1 MKLIISSSRSVG
13 GVDFARQLAER
24 NTSSSQPSTKKFRST
39 AAPKGA
45 KLADGYVDRARMRA
59 EQDVEDDKEQRVQA
73 LEELMK
79 EKQIDFPTFVKLRN
93 EILSE
98 EGEKA
103 MGKGL
108 NFKLAEE
115 VMGAEKEQEEE
126 EVEDVDDEF
135 EELESREVKAVGKE
149 QVKKKGEMAPP
160 SLIPG
165 KKRNRDQILAEMKAA
180 RQAAKEAAGPSLGSK
195 FKKVGEKRATS
206 RIETDSKG
214 REVLIT
220 VDENGNE
227 KRKVRR
233 VQVDPEVEKR
243 NGLLMPDKD
252 AKPLGMDVPEITKPV
267 EEEDEDIN
275 IFDDAGDDYDPL
287 AGLGDDDDDNDSDE
301 EGEVSETKKTDL
313 ADEKKPEPGSMAP
326 PPRPKQLSASRNY
339 FGDSKTEETPE
350 STRSKASQDL
360 VLLAAIKKAS
370 TLNPIAKEAEN
381 AEEAA
386 KEARRKKMLQQDDRD
401 AEDMDMG
408 FGSSRFED
416 EADFDDKKVKLS
428 EWGSR
433 GDDDDEDGGKG
444 DGKSKRKR
452 GPKKRK
458 GDGNNAADVMKVLER
473 RRAAEK

>member
-1 MKLIISSSRSVG
+1 
-13 GVDFARQLAER
+13 
-24 NTSSSQPSTKKFRST
+24 
-39 AAPKGA
+39 
-45 KLADGYVDRARMRA
+45 MRA
-59 EQDVEDDKEQRVQA
+59 EEEVDDDKEDRVQA

-98 EGEKA
+98 EGGRV

-108 NFKLAEE
+108 NFKLAEDALGGHE
-115 VMGAEKEQEEE
+115 EQDEGEG
-126 EVEDVDDEF
+126 EDVDDEF
-135 EELESREVKAVGKE
+135 EELAEREVKSVEKE

-165 KKRNRDQILAEMKAA
+165 KKRNRDQILAELKAA
-180 RQAAKEAAGPSLGSK
+180 RQAAKEAAGPSLGAK
-195 FKKVGEKRATS
+195 FKTVGGKKATS
-206 RIETDSKG
+206 RTETDSKG

-227 KRKVRR
+227 KRKVRK
-233 VQVDPEVEKR
+233 VQLDPEVEKR
-243 NGLLMPDKD
+243 NELLIPDKD
-252 AKPLGMDVPEITKPV
+252 AKPLGMEVPEIPKPV
-267 EEEDEDIN
+267 EDEDEDIN

-287 AGLGDDDDDNDSDE
+287 AGLGDEDEDSDE
-301 EGEVSETKKTDL
+301 EGEVSEAQK
-313 ADEKKPEPGSMAP
+313 ADATEAKMPEPRSMAP
-326 PPRPKQLSASRNY
+326 PPLPKQPPAPRNY
-339 FGDSKTEETPE
+339 FGDSKAEETSE
-350 STRSKASQDL
+350 STRSRASQDP

-370 TLNPIAKEAEN
+370 TLKPIAKEPEN
-381 AEEAA
+381 AEVAA

-401 AEDMDMG
+401 AQDMDMG

-444 DGKSKRKR
+444 DGKGKRRR

-458 GDGNNAADVMKVLER
+458 GDGNNAADVMKVLEQR
-473 RRAAEK
+473 KAAEK

>member
-1 MKLIISSSRSVG
+1 
-13 GVDFARQLAER
+13 
-24 NTSSSQPSTKKFRST
+24 
-39 AAPKGA
+39 
-45 KLADGYVDRARMRA
+45 MRA
-59 EQDVEDDKEQRVQA
+59 EQAVDDDKEQRVQA

-79 EKQIDFPTFVKLRN
+79 KKQIDFPTFVKLRN

-98 EGEKA
+98 EGGKA
-103 MGKGL
+103 LGKGL
-108 NFKLAEE
+108 NFKLEDDILGIEKKHEE
-115 VMGAEKEQEEE
+115 EEE

-135 EELESREVKAVGKE
+135 EELESREVKAVERE
-149 QVKKKGEMAPP
+149 QTKKKGEMAPP

-165 KKRNRDQILAEMKAA
+165 KKRTRDQILAELKAA
-180 RQAAKEAAGPSLGSK
+180 RKAAKEAAGPSLGSK

-227 KRKVRR
+227 KRKIRK
-233 VQVDPEVEKR
+233 VQVDPEIEKR
-243 NGLLMPDKD
+243 NELLMPDKD
-252 AKPLGMDVPEITKPV
+252 AKPLGMEVPEISTPV

-287 AGLGDDDDDNDSDE
+287 AGLGDDDEDSDE
-301 EGEVSETKKTDL
+301 EGEVPETKKTETE
-313 ADEKKPEPGSMAP
+313 EKKPEPGSMNP
-326 PPRPKQLSASRNY
+326 PPIPKQPSAPRNY
-339 FGDSKTEETPE
+339 FGDSKPEETLE
-350 STRSKASQDL
+350 STRFKASQDP

-370 TLNPIAKEAEN
+370 LLNPIAKEAEN

-416 EADFDDKKVKLS
+416 EADFDDTKVKLS
-428 EWGSR
+428 EWSGR

-444 DGKSKRKR
+444 DGKGKRKR

-473 RRAAEK
+473 RKVAEK